1 MAAMAVRLIS
11 SSSSPSKVTEIRAS
25 APLKY
30 AAMSSGV
37 SGSLSSESTPVV
49 SLPKVAEV
57 TPSICS
63 ICAASSSAIS

>member
-1 MAAMAVRLIS
+1 MAVRLIS

-30 AAMSSGV
+30 SAMSSGV
-37 SGSLSSESTPVV
+37 SGSLSSSV
-49 SLPKVAEV
+49 SAPTSLLPKAAEE

-63 ICAASSSAIS
+63 ICSAKSSAIS